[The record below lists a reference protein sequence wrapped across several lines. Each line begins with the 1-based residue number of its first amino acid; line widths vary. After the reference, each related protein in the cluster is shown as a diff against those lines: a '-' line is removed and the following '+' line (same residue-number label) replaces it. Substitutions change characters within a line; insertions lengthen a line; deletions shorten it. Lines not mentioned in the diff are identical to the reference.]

1 MTLEEVKQKLK
12 VFDKYTFE
20 EDTHT
25 YYCNGKK
32 VGIGVTTLIG
42 LYANK
47 FDDQEVAERVLEKN
61 IKNYNILLILFQ
73 YFFNTFL
80 IHF

>member
-25 YYCNGKK
+25 YYCNGGEATVLPAFSTNDKSQLFHAEDGARPK
-32 VGIGVTTLIG
+32 
-42 LYANK
+42 ANG
-47 FDDQEVAERVLEKN
+47 RSW
-61 IKNYNILLILFQ
+61 I
-73 YFFNTFL
+73 FL
-80 IHF
+80 IIWKQII